1 MSQGRW
7 AYEEALPGI
16 ASSMACSTGSA
27 SDQAGLLDALLAD
40 AMSQDIVGMPGLPAD
55 LSSVPGVLSHE
66 GIPATLDSLQLEA
79 EAAAE
84 EAWPVE
90 AASRPGSSRESLVAH
105 YLQRGREA
113 RRTAIGRS

>member
-1 MSQGRW
+1 
-7 AYEEALPGI
+7 
-16 ASSMACSTGSA
+16 MACSTGGG

-40 AMSQDIVGMPGLPAD
+40 AMSQDIGDMPGLPAD
-55 LSSVPGVLSHE
+55 LSSLPEGLPHE

-84 EAWPVE
+84 EARPVD
-90 AASRPGSSRESLVAH
+90 AARGPGSSRESLVAH

-113 RRTAIGRS
+113 RRTALGRS